1 MHPSERDE
9 FILTKLCFKETV
21 LHMLQ
26 FSTFVC
32 SKFSFLVFVYHIEGS
47 PTLNPEVSIIFW
59 VILYVPIFKYMY
71 NVSLCNW
78 ILFHLEFK
86 II

>member
-21 LHMLQ
+21 LHMPR

-32 SKFSFLVFVYHIEGS
+32 SKFSFLVLVYHIEGS
-47 PTLNPEVSIIFW
+47 PTLNPEVGIIF
-59 VILYVPIFKYMY
+59 
-71 NVSLCNW
+71 
-78 ILFHLEFK
+78 
-86 II
+86 